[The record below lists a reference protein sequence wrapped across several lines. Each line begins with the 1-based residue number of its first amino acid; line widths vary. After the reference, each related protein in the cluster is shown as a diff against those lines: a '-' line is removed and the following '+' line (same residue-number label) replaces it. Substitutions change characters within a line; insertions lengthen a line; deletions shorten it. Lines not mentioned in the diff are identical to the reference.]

1 MSEIPAVQSKQ
12 ATSIDYTLIVSRL
25 KAEILQ
31 GKDIERCREI
41 LSQSN
46 VWRKMPAEGLLQWA
60 SLCQMAG
67 SIDTAL
73 AVYDHLHRQHSGV
86 MEAWQG
92 HIELLGILGKRQ
104 ELAQVLAAAK
114 ESLPETAYRNCA
126 ALVQGDDAA
135 PEDPDMDA
143 ATAPFAS
150 LRQRQTFIERY
161 LSLFSG
167 REDCFA
173 RQWVNKEEQKTGYYP
188 VRRPIEPSDVED
200 HLAGRMTYGIYL
212 MRTDA
217 TVKTAVIDI
226 DLVQAYRA
234 AKLPAADVTRIKR
247 ERDWLLRRLQELSL
261 DVGMKP
267 IVEFS
272 GSKGFHFWY
281 CFETPVSAIFARGAL
296 ESIRKA
302 VAPDVRSFALE
313 VFPKQDQLSGK
324 GLGNLVKL
332 PLGVHRSTG
341 KRSLFIACA
350 DTSTEAQLRYL
361 MGVSGICSASV
372 ALPKEMEQAKAP
384 VLLHPKLEQW
394 SKEYPELYRLEQVCT
409 PIAMLIASCRA
420 KAALSMREEQVLFQT
435 LGFFNRKKTL
445 LHALLADQA
454 EYNPHLV
461 DFKLSR
467 VRGTPLGCKRIHSL
481 LGYTGDFCR
490 FEHVQAEY
498 AHPLLH
504 FPEEDVQP
512 GPKSEQ
518 IENAAD
524 AIDNLKQAI
533 RIVERFLGLERPP

>member
-1 MSEIPAVQSKQ
+1 MSETASVPSKQ
-12 ATSIDYTLIVSRL
+12 STAIDYTLIVSRL
-25 KAEILQ
+25 RAEILH
-31 GKDIERCREI
+31 GKDIERCKEI
-41 LSQSN
+41 LSQQN

-67 SIDTAL
+67 AIDTAL
-73 AVYDHLHRQHSGV
+73 AVYDHLHRHHPERV
-86 MEAWQG
+86 EAWKG
-92 HIELLGILGKRQ
+92 HIELLNILGKRK
-104 ELAQVLAAAK
+104 ELVQVLAAAK
-114 ESLPETAYRNCA
+114 GSLPEAAYRSCA
-126 ALVQGDDAA
+126 EQVQSENAA
-135 PEDPDMDA
+135 SDDPDMDA
-143 ATAPFAS
+143 ASAPFTG
-150 LRQRQTFIERY
+150 LRQRQAFIERY
-161 LSLFSG
+161 MSLFSG

-173 RQWVNKEEQKTGYYP
+173 RQWVNKEEQKAGYYP
-188 VRRPIEPSDVED
+188 VRRPMEPTDVED

-212 MRTDA
+212 MRSDA

-226 DLVQAYRA
+226 DLAQAFRTTT
-234 AKLPAADVTRIKR
+234 LSAADVTRIKR

-261 DVGMKP
+261 EVGMKP
-267 IVEFS
+267 IIEFS

-281 CFETPVSAIFARGAL
+281 CFETPVSPTFARGAL

-302 VAPDVRSFALE
+302 VAADVNAFKLE

-332 PLGVHRSTG
+332 PLGVHRSSG
-341 KRSLFIACA
+341 KRSVFIGCT

-361 MGVSGICSASV
+361 MGIQPIGPAHI
-372 ALPKEMEQAKAP
+372 ALPKEADQAKAP
-384 VLLHPKLEQW
+384 VVLHPKLEQW
-394 SKEYPELYRLEQVCT
+394 AKEYPELYRLEQVCT
-409 PIAMLIASCRA
+409 PISMLIASCRN

-435 LGFFNRKKTL
+435 VGFFRRKKTL
-445 LHALLADQA
+445 LHVLLADQP

-490 FEHVQAEY
+490 FEHVQTEY

-504 FPEEDVQP
+504 FPEEAGLQE
-512 GPKSEQ
+512 PKSEK